1 MKSRFLVASAAMVA
15 VAGFLMSSGPLASA
29 KVPVEVRVVTF
40 RGEILAQRSVRTGTT
55 TVETSRRA
63 TCLGGK
69 PTDDR
74 KRVEGA
80 TALGALVDLGRRTS
94 RLDPLLLSG
103 AFDFGI
109 GLCGVG
115 RAVATGKQWWA
126 LKVNGKLATTGG
138 DTTRLGRGDR
148 VLWYLDRSYEKS
160 MPDELRLSA
169 AGSSSRSA
177 LRVRV
182 QALNSEGK
190 SSPAG
195 GAKVYLGGRQVG
207 TTDRGG
213 RVSVRVPNG
222 ARGSESLVAR
232 LPGHIPSNR
241 VEVENGS

>member
-1 MKSRFLVASAAMVA
+1 MKSRVLVASVALAAVVGSFTPSA
-15 VAGFLMSSGPLASA
+15 APAAG

-40 RGEILAQRSVRTGTT
+40 RGEILAQRSLRTGTT

-69 PTDDR
+69 PTDER
-74 KRVEGA
+74 KRIEGA
-80 TALGALVDLGRRTS
+80 TALGALVGLSRKSG

-115 RAVATGKQWWA
+115 GAVATGKQWWA

-148 VLWYLDRSYEKS
+148 VLWYLDRSYEKP

-169 AGSSSRSA
+169 AGSPGRSV

-182 QALNSEGK
+182 SALDGK
-190 SSPAG
+190 GKATPAK
-195 GAKVYLGGRQVG
+195 GAKVFLGGRQVG
-207 TTDRGG
+207 TTGRDG
-213 RVSVRVPNG
+213 RVSVRIPTG
-222 ARGSESLVAR
+222 GSGPESLVAR
-232 LPGHIPSNR
+232 LSGHIPSNR
-241 VEVENGS
+241 VEVEDGS

>member
-15 VAGFLMSSGPLASA
+15 VAGFLMSSGALASA
-29 KVPVEVRVVTF
+29 QVPVEVRVVTF
-40 RGEILAQRSVRTGTT
+40 RGEILAQGSVRTGTT

-148 VLWYLDRSYEKS
+148 VLWYLDRSYEEP

-169 AGSSSRSA
+169 TGSPGRSV

-190 SSPAG
+190 ATPAK
-195 GAKVYLGGRQVG
+195 GAMVYLGGQQVG

-213 RVSVRVPNG
+213 RVSVRVPIG
-222 ARGSESLVAR
+222 GDGPEALVAR

-241 VEVENGS
+241 VEVENDS

>member
-138 DTTRLGRGDR
+138 DTTRLERDDR